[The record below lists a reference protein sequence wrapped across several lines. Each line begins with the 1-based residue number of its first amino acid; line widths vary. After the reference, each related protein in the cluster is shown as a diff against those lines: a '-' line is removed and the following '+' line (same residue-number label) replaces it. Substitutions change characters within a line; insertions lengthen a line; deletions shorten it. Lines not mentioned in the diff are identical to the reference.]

1 MPEKF
6 LSEAWMTEIEKL
18 RDEAPPT
25 AGPMADLIL
34 NITVTGGPDG
44 EVEAHVNK
52 GQFER
57 GHNAEAP
64 TGITVPYDVA
74 KDIFVNGNQAAGM
87 QAFMAGQIKVEGDM
101 TKLMALQAGGANA
114 TPEQQAFQK
123 KMQDITE

>member
-6 LSEAWMTEIEKL
+6 LSEAWMTELEKL
-18 RDEAPPT
+18 RDEAPAA
-25 AGPMADLIL
+25 AGPMGDLIL
-34 NITVTGGPDG
+34 NITVTGGPEGD
-44 EVEAHVNK
+44 VQAHVNK

-57 GHNAEAP
+57 GHNSEAP

-101 TKLMALQAGGANA
+101 TKLMALQAGGAS
-114 TPEQQAFQK
+114 TPEQAEFQK
-123 KMQDITE
+123 KMQAITE